1 MAKKVKK
8 QKKVPL
14 RTCIGCGQTKSKQ
27 ELLRIVRT
35 PQHKVVIDAGGK
47 MNGRGTYVCYAQSCV
62 DAAVKG
68 KKFDYALNVSLGID
82 QLQQIQNDIK
92 LVIKKTVRIS

>member
-8 QKKVPL
+8 KKVPL
-14 RTCIGCGQTKSKQ
+14 RTCVGCGQTKAKQ

-35 PQHKVVIDAGGK
+35 PQHVVVIDTGGK

-68 KKFDYALNVSLGID
+68 KKFDYALNVSLGTG
-82 QLQQIQNDIK
+82 QLRQIQNDIK
-92 LVIKKTVRIS
+92 LAIKETVRIS